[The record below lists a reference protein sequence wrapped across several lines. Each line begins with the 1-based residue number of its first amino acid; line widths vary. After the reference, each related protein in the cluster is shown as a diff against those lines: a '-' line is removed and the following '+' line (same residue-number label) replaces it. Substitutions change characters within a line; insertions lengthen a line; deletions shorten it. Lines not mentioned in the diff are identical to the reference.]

1 MGTHISDV
9 KPEKTV
15 DCATPV
21 NPETMP
27 EQLPIASDAERA
39 SKHSKDSV
47 EKVPEKEPF
56 NPDAEPEYPSTRRV
70 IPIVA
75 ALYMSFFLVALVSR
89 SQSSL

>member
-1 MGTHISDV
+1 MGEHNSDV

-15 DCATPV
+15 DCATPA

-27 EQLPIASDAERA
+27 ERLPIRSDAEMA
-39 SKHSKDSV
+39 SKHSGDSI

-89 SQSSL
+89 LPSSK

>member
-1 MGTHISDV
+1 MAKFISGV
-9 KPEKTV
+9 KPGKPV
-15 DCATPV
+15 DFATPA

-27 EQLPIASDAERA
+27 EQLPIGPDAEMA
-39 SKHSKDSV
+39 SKHSKDSIK
-47 EKVPEKEPF
+47 KVTEKEPF

-89 SQSSL
+89 SPFSS